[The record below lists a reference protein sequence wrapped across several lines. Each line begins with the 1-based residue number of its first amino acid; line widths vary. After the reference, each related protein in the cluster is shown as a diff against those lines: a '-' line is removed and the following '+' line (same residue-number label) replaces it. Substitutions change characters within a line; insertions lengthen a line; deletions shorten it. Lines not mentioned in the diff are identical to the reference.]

1 MSNFY
6 SQEYRERRY
15 EEMLEDLL
23 PSIPEDLTDQDIDA
37 LEAEAME
44 KLQDENF
51 FSYHGHPSL
60 TVEERNR

>member
-1 MSNFY
+1 MSSIY
-6 SQEYRERRY
+6 SEEYKERRY
-15 EEMLEDLL
+15 EEILEDLL
-23 PSIPEDLTDQDIDA
+23 PSIPEDLTDQEIDA

-44 KLQDENF
+44 KLQDEYF